1 MPHVKHLVLFKFKP
15 STPRDKI
22 GEIFEALDELPAT
35 IPGLIDFV
43 GGAYRSPEGLNQ
55 GFTHGFVMT
64 FADPESRDV
73 YIDHPEH
80 EKIVQVILPELDG
93 GLSGA
98 IAFDFEVNDRFR
110 Y

>member
-1 MPHVKHLVLFKFKP
+1 MHVKHLVLFKFKL
-15 STPRDKI
+15 STPRETI
-22 GEIFEALDELPAT
+22 GEIFEDLDHLPDK
-35 IPGLIDFV
+35 IPGLLDFH
-43 GGAYRSPEGLNQ
+43 GGPYRSPEGLNQ

-80 EKIVQVILPELDG
+80 EKVVAKILPELEG
-93 GLSGA
+93 GLDGA